1 MSDLLTR
8 LADQR
13 RGAVLVADGATGTM
27 LQSMGL
33 AAGTTPELWNV
44 ERPDAV
50 RTLHR
55 AYLDA
60 GSDVILTNTFGGS
73 RIKLERAGNLG
84 TRTEELNRAAAV
96 LAVEMAA
103 GGWRGQGTG
112 RRVYVAG
119 DIGPTGELMA
129 PYGLLSYEEAVDV
142 FAQQAGALAAG
153 GVDLIWIE
161 TMSDLDEAR
170 AAIEGARQVTDLPL
184 FCSLSFGGSG
194 RTMMGVTPAAAAQA
208 LWPRYH
214 RLGLAA
220 IGANCGEGVDVIEP
234 VLTQMRDAL
243 AEADVPRGAGEH
255 AMAGPP
261 PLIAKPNAGLPR
273 LVGGETVFDLDPAE
287 LAAHIPSFVERG
299 ARIVG
304 ACCGSSPEHIA
315 AIAAAVAAL

>member
-1 MSDLLTR
+1 MSDLLTC
-8 LADQR
+8 LE

-33 AAGTTPELWNV
+33 SAGALPELWNV
-44 ERPDAV
+44 ERPGAI

-73 RIKLERAGNLG
+73 RIKLERAGRLG
-84 TRTEELNRAAAV
+84 GRTEELNQAAAV
-96 LAVEMAA
+96 LAAEMA
-103 GGWRGQGTG
+103 GERVE
-112 RRVYVAG
+112 RRAYAAG
-119 DIGPTGELMA
+119 DIGPTGELMV

-161 TMSDLDEAR
+161 TMSDLSEAK
-170 AAIEGARQVTDLPL
+170 AAVEGARQATELPL
-184 FCSLSFGGSG
+184 FCSLSFGSGG

-208 LWPRYH
+208 LWP
-214 RLGLAA
+214 LGLTA
-220 IGANCGEGVDVIEP
+220 IGANCGEGVDLIQP

-243 AEADVPRGAGEH
+243 AEMGSC
-255 AMAGPP
+255 P

-273 LVGGETVFDLDPAE
+273 LVDGETVFDLDPAE
-287 LAAHIPSFVERG
+287 LAAHVPCFIEWG

-315 AIAAAVAAL
+315 AIAAAVAAI

>member
-8 LADQR
+8 LADRR

-33 AAGTTPELWNV
+33 AAGVAPELWNV

-50 RTLHR
+50 RALHR

-73 RIKLERAGNLG
+73 RIKLERAGGRDSRRLG
-84 TRTEELNRAAAV
+84 ERTEELNRAAAV
-96 LAVEMAA
+96 LAAEMAA
-103 GGWRGQGTG
+103 EHRHGERGD

-119 DIGPTGELMA
+119 DIGPTGELMV

-142 FAQQAGALAAG
+142 FAQQAGALVAG

-161 TMSDLDEAR
+161 TMSDLDEAK

-184 FCSLSFGGSG
+184 FCSLSFGSSG
-194 RTMMGVTPAAAAQA
+194 RTMMGVTPTMAAQT
-208 LWPRYH
+208 LWP
-214 RLGLAA
+214 LGLAA

-234 VLTQMRDAL
+234 VLTQMREAL
-243 AEADVPRGAGEH
+243 AEMDKEH
-255 AMAGPP
+255 PMASPP

-287 LAAHIPSFVERG
+287 LAAHIPSFIERG

-315 AIAAAVAAL
+315 AIAAAVAAI